1 MFWFWLWFA
10 AAFYA
15 LLSALVLRFPTL
27 LHGPP
32 AARPRGRPRLIAH
45 RGGAGENLENTMTA
59 FEHALNLG
67 ADMLELDV
75 RRTKDGQV
83 VVCHDSSLLR
93 TCGKDADIRQLNY
106 NELPRYRSRI
116 AVSFQPGCECM
127 GKDRRIPLLRE
138 VFTAFPDVSINID
151 IKDNDDE
158 LISQVSELVREF
170 RREHLTVWGN
180 ARHQIVRKCRLEN
193 PAIPTL
199 FSSRRVLFL
208 VAYYYCG
215 LLPFL
220 PIPEACLEIP
230 VPSMLSRL
238 MEPGKVPRF
247 RRFLCWLADWLLLSR
262 KLFRHLERRGVQVY
276 LWVLNEEAD
285 FKRAFDLGVTGVMT
299 DFPSKLRH
307 FLSAR

>member
-1 MFWFWLWFA
+1 HR
-10 AAFYA
+10 
-15 LLSALVLRFPTL
+15 LVVATFK
-27 LHGPP
+27 LHVKSGKMVPSQ
-32 AARPRGRPRLIAH
+32 PRLDVGQLKDERAAEEFANKLSGDL
-45 RGGAGENLENTMTA
+45 GGLGTLGDPEE
-59 FEHALNLG
+59 FALNLG

-75 RRTKDGQV
+75 RRTNDGQV

-93 TCGKDADIRQLNY
+93 TCGKDADIRKLNY

-116 AVSFQPGCECM
+116 PVSFQPGCECM
-127 GKDRRIPLLRE
+127 GEDRRIPLLRE
-138 VFTAFPDVSINID
+138 VFAAFPDVSINID

-170 RREHLTVWGN
+170 RREPLTVWGN

-199 FSSRRVLFL
+199 FSARRVLCL
-208 VAYYYCG
+208 VAYYYSG

-230 VPSMLSRL
+230 VPSMLL
-238 MEPGKVPRF
+238 MEPGKLPRLN
-247 RRFLCWLADWLLLSR
+247 RFLLHAPCV
-262 KLFRHLERRGVQVY
+262 FPQVY

-299 DFPSKLRH
+299 DFPSKLRQ